1 MPDPSYTALSVLL
14 DRSGSMRVIRSDA
27 EGGLRSLI
35 EDQVAQPGRATLRL
49 AQFDTEYQVVHASL
63 PVAQVPIPEL
73 HPRGMTA
80 LLDAWGRAMTEFG
93 EELAALPEEQRPGN
107 VIFVVVTD
115 GAENASQEWS
125 RQQVFDMVREQTDKW
140 GWKFLFVA
148 ANQDAVAEG
157 AKYGVPA
164 GQTVTYSHDSG
175 GTQSAFRSTS
185 AVIGR
190 TRSGKGSAFT
200 EAERRAAQ
208 QS

>member
-1 MPDPSYTALSVLL
+1 MPESSYTALSVLL
-14 DRSGSMRVIRSDA
+14 DRSGSMRAIREDA

-35 EDQVAQPGRATLRL
+35 EDQRSQPGRATLRL
-49 AQFDTEYQVVHASL
+49 AQFDSEYEVVHPSL
-63 PVAQVPIPEL
+63 FLDQVPMPEL
-73 HPRGMTA
+73 RPRGTTA

-115 GAENASQEWS
+115 GAENASREWS
-125 RQQVFDMVREQTDKW
+125 REQVFDMVREQTDKW

-164 GQTVTYSHDSG
+164 SQTVTYSHDAG
-175 GTQSAFRSTS
+175 GTRSAFGSTS
-185 AVIGR
+185 SVISR
-190 TRSGKGSAFT
+190 TRGGKGSAFT
-200 EAERRAAQ
+200 EAERRAAKQ
-208 QS
+208 P

>member
-1 MPDPSYTALSVLL
+1 MPDSSYTALSVLL
-14 DRSGSMRVIRSDA
+14 DRSGSMRRIREDA

-35 EDQVAQPGRATLRL
+35 EDQRAQPGRATLRF
-49 AQFDTEYQVVHASL
+49 AQFDDRYEVVHPSQ
-63 PVAQVPIPEL
+63 PIDQVGEPSL

-115 GAENASQEWS
+115 GAENASREWS
-125 RQQVFDMVREQTDKW
+125 REQVFDMVREQTDKW

-164 GQTVTYSHDSG
+164 GQTVTYTHDSC
-175 GTQSAFRSTS
+175 GTRSAFGSTS
-185 AVIGR
+185 SVISR
-190 TRSGKGSAFT
+190 TRGGKGSAFT
-200 EAERRAAQ
+200 EAERRAAKQ
-208 QS
+208 P